1 MNEIKITGRVNLKC
15 YDKNGNLK
23 WEVDKDNLITS
34 AGKAALAGLAG
45 DTGSID
51 AFTYLAVGTD
61 STDVNVNQTTLEAEI
76 TDTGLARSAA
86 TVTRTTTTVTNDT
99 LTLEKTW
106 TVTGT
111 KTIEEA
117 GVFNASSDGVML
129 GRALTTSKLVNNGE
143 DLVLSYSIK
152 FA

>member
-15 YDKNGNLK
+15 YDKNGKLK